1 MIKKILTSALII
13 FVAVIS
19 KVIFSEI
26 ANAHSKNQV
35 ERTNGSVPPTQYMN
49 EILVKASSLVNQNL
63 PVMIDSE
70 TRLDSTL
77 GFNYKFTYVY
87 TLVNYDAD
95 DLDKDAFISEYKKLV
110 TNGACTTE
118 SLIPFFKSGVTVV
131 YSYYGKDRKFIAD
144 IQITQS
150 DCNAI

>member
-1 MIKKILTSALII
+1 MLKKILTSALIL

-19 KVIFSEI
+19 KVVFSEI
-26 ANAHSKNQV
+26 GNAHSNNQAQQT
-35 ERTNGSVPPTQYMN
+35 RGSLPPADHMN

-63 PVMIDSE
+63 PVMVDSE

-77 GFNYKFTYVY
+77 GANYKFTYMY
-87 TLVNYDAD
+87 TLVNYDANE
-95 DLDKDAFISEYKKLV
+95 LDKDILISEYKQLV

-118 SLIPFFKSGVTVV
+118 SLIPFFKSGVTVI

-144 IQITQS
+144 IKVTPN
-150 DCNAI
+150 DCDGI